1 MADFDFA
8 SLGNLFGGGALGG
21 TPSGLDAL
29 LSEDQRKL
37 MGRNATLSAA
47 AALLQASGR
56 GPQRIG
62 LGQALGSALQAGQQG
77 YQQAR
82 AGSLQDLILGE
93 KIKESQDART
103 RQASMSKLFPQ
114 VFQQTTTPEV
124 TAIPGFSGFPARDD
138 EGNLMPGAQV
148 TPASTQLRIDPNKLQ
163 ALAMLSKNPLES
175 LGQIAKLVPDLR
187 RAGFTGAGASEVN
200 PFSVFTSDQTIPAN
214 IRNVASRYAASF
226 DAGTLDPDKVDDR
239 TKQLADMA
247 QRAQQFTESKEE
259 REANRLRMESQF
271 NQSQAALEQ
280 FRSQGLQNSKE
291 ARALAANIADQSLE
305 LRRQAEA
312 NKPEQFSYSQK
323 KEFDTVQ
330 RNLQSARDAEDSA
343 LIADRAASLIPKAFG
358 SKGEAFVKGALNAIT
373 PLSFDAKDANDK
385 LVQYGQQLALKTP
398 KFSGPTSDADAK
410 RYDTAVGD
418 LANPSKSATS
428 KTQALKDIKDLAA
441 KQKDYAQQQENY
453 YFANNKSL
461 RGFVYTESN
470 PFGK

>member
-1 MADFDFA
+1 MADFNFD
-8 SLGNLFGGGALGG
+8 FGGLLGQAFGGDTGSELEKLLTAQQRQRLG
-21 TPSGLDAL
+21 TQSA
-29 LSEDQRKL
+29 
-37 MGRNATLSAA
+37 LSAA
-47 AALLQASGR
+47 AALLKAGGR
-56 GPQRIG
+56 SAQPIS
-62 LGQALGSALQAGQQG
+62 LGQALGSALEAGQG
-77 YQQAR
+77 AYEKGTSNAFQQM
-82 AGSLQDLILGE
+82 LLGE
-93 KIKESQDART
+93 KLKESQDART
-103 RQASMSKLFPQ
+103 RQAEMSKLFPQ

-124 TAIPGFSGFPARDD
+124 TSIPGFSGFPARDD
-138 EGNLMPGAQV
+138 QGNLMPGAQV

-187 RAGFTGAGASEVN
+187 RAGFTGAGAAEIN
-200 PFSVFTSDQTIPAN
+200 PFSVFTSDETIPAN
-214 IRNVASRYAASF
+214 IRNVAQQYANSYA
-226 DAGTLDPDKVDDR
+226 AGTLDPDKVDDR

-247 QRAQQFTESKEE
+247 QRAQQFSETKQEQL
-259 REANRLRMESQF
+259 ANRDRMAAQF
-271 NQSQAALEQ
+271 KQSQDALEQ

-305 LRRQAEA
+305 LRKQAEA
-312 NKPEQFSYSQK
+312 NKPEQFSYAQK

>member
-1 MADFDFA
+1 MATQFDL
-8 SLGNLFGGGALGG
+8 SSLFGGGFGG
-21 TPSGLDAL
+21 GVPTGLDAL
-29 LSEDQRKL
+29 LSEDQRKIL
-37 MGRNATLSAA
+37 GSNAAMSAA

-56 GPQRIG
+56 STTPISM
-62 LGQALGSALQAGQQG
+62 GQALGSALMAGQQG

-82 AGSLQDLILGE
+82 AGSFQDLILGE
-93 KIKESQDART
+93 KLKEAQDART
-103 RQASMSKLFPQ
+103 RQAEMSKLFPQ

-124 TAIPGFSGFPARDD
+124 TAISGFSGFPGRDD
-138 EGNLMPGAQV
+138 EGNLMPGAQI

-187 RAGFTGAGASEVN
+187 RAGFTGAGTAEIN

-214 IRNVASRYAASF
+214 IRNVAQQYANSYA
-226 DAGTLDPDKVDDR
+226 AGTLDPEKVDDR

-247 QRAQQFTESKEE
+247 QRAQQFGETKQEQA
-259 REANRLRMESQF
+259 ANRDRMAAQF
-271 NQSQAALEQ
+271 KQSQDALEQ

-305 LRRQAEA
+305 LRKQAEA

>member
-1 MADFDFA
+1 MADFNFD
-8 SLGNLFGGGALGG
+8 FGGLLGQAFGGDSGSELEKLLTAQQRQRLG
-21 TPSGLDAL
+21 TQSA
-29 LSEDQRKL
+29 
-37 MGRNATLSAA
+37 LSAA
-47 AALLQASGR
+47 AALLKAGGR
-56 GPQRIG
+56 SAQPIS
-62 LGQALGSALQAGQQG
+62 LGQALGSALEAGQG
-77 YQQAR
+77 AYEKGTSNAFQQM
-82 AGSLQDLILGE
+82 LLGE
-93 KIKESQDART
+93 KLKESQDART
-103 RQASMSKLFPQ
+103 RQAEMSKLFPQ

-124 TAIPGFSGFPARDD
+124 TSIPGFSGFPARDD
-138 EGNLMPGAQV
+138 QGNLMPGAQV

-187 RAGFTGAGASEVN
+187 RAGFTGAGATEIN
-200 PFSVFTSDQTIPAN
+200 PFSVFTSDETIPAN
-214 IRNVASRYAASF
+214 IRNVAQQYANSYA
-226 DAGTLDPDKVDDR
+226 AGTLDPDKVDDR

-247 QRAQQFTESKEE
+247 QRAQQFSETKQEQL
-259 REANRLRMESQF
+259 ANRDRMAAQF
-271 NQSQAALEQ
+271 KQSQDALEQ

-312 NKPEQFSYSQK
+312 NKPEQFSYAQK

-418 LANPSKSATS
+418 LGNPSKSAAS

>member
-114 VFQQTTTPEV
+114 VFQQTTTPAEYDESMS
-124 TAIPGFSGFPARDD
+124 AITRPAQTS
-138 EGNLMPGAQV
+138 L
-148 TPASTQLRIDPNKLQ
+148 TIDPNKLQ

-312 NKPEQFSYSQK
+312 NKPEQFSYAQK
-323 KEFDTVQ
+323 KDFDTVQ
-330 RNLQSARDAEDSA
+330 KINDAARAAEDSA
-343 LIADRAASLIPKAFG
+343 SIAERAAPLISQAFSG
-358 SKGEAFVKGALNAIT
+358 KIESGVKGFAGALGFST
-373 PLSFDAKDANDK
+373 DAKRANDQ
-385 LVQYGQQLALKTP
+385 LTQLSQQLALKTP

-410 RYDTAVGD
+410 RYDKAVGD
-418 LANPSKSATS
+418 LANPSVNQEAKLT
-428 KTQALKDIKDLAA
+428 ALKDLQTIAKKQTDYA
-441 KQKDYAQQQENY
+441 KQLENFY
-453 YFANNKSL
+453 QANNKSL

>member
-8 SLGNLFGGGALGG
+8 NLGNLFGGGMSGG

-29 LSEDQRKL
+29 LTEDQRKL
-37 MGRNATLSAA
+37 LGRNATLSAA
-47 AALLQASGR
+47 SALLQASGR
-56 GPQRIG
+56 SATPIS

-114 VFQQTTTPEV
+114 VFQQTTTPAEYDESMS
-124 TAIPGFSGFPARDD
+124 AITRPAQTS
-138 EGNLMPGAQV
+138 L
-148 TPASTQLRIDPNKLQ
+148 TIDPNKLQ

-187 RAGFTGAGASEVN
+187 RAGFTGAGAAEIN
-200 PFSVFTSDQTIPAN
+200 PFSVFTSDETIPAN
-214 IRNVASRYAASF
+214 IRNVAQQYANSYA
-226 DAGTLDPDKVDDR
+226 AGTLDPDKVDDR

-247 QRAQQFTESKEE
+247 QRAQQFSETKQEQL
-259 REANRLRMESQF
+259 ANRDRMAAQF
-271 NQSQAALEQ
+271 KQSQDALEQ

-305 LRRQAEA
+305 LRKQAEA
-312 NKPEQFSYSQK
+312 NKPEQFSYAQK

>member
-1 MADFDFA
+1 
-8 SLGNLFGGGALGG
+8 
-21 TPSGLDAL
+21 
-29 LSEDQRKL
+29 
-37 MGRNATLSAA
+37 
-47 AALLQASGR
+47 
-56 GPQRIG
+56 

-114 VFQQTTTPEV
+114 VFQQTTTPAEYDESMS
-124 TAIPGFSGFPARDD
+124 AITRPAQTS
-138 EGNLMPGAQV
+138 L
-148 TPASTQLRIDPNKLQ
+148 TIDPNKLQ

-187 RAGFTGAGASEVN
+187 RAGFTGAGAAEVN

-312 NKPEQFSYSQK
+312 NKPEQFSYAQK
-323 KEFDTVQ
+323 KDFDTVQ
-330 RNLQSARDAEDSA
+330 KINDAARTAEDSA
-343 LIADRAASLIPKAFG
+343 SIAERAAPLISQAFSG
-358 SKGEAFVKGALNAIT
+358 KIESGVKGFAGALGFST
-373 PLSFDAKDANDK
+373 DAKRANDQ
-385 LVQYGQQLALKTP
+385 LTQLSQQLALKTP

-410 RYDTAVGD
+410 RYDKAVGD
-418 LANPSKSATS
+418 LANPSVNQEAKLT
-428 KTQALKDIKDLAA
+428 ALKDLQTIAKKQTDYA
-441 KQKDYAQQQENY
+441 KQLENFY
-453 YFANNKSL
+453 QANNKSL

>member
-1 MADFDFA
+1 MADFDFQGL
-8 SLGNLFGGGALGG
+8 LGNMFGGGE
-21 TPSGLDAL
+21 SGSELEKL
-29 LSEDQRKL
+29 LSAKQREQL
-37 MGRNATLSAA
+37 GMQSTLSAA
-47 AALLQASGR
+47 AALLKAGGR

-62 LGQALGSALQAGQQG
+62 LGQALGSALEAGQG
-77 YQQAR
+77 AYERGTTNAFQQM
-82 AGSLQDLILGE
+82 LLGE
-93 KIKESQDART
+93 KLKESQDART
-103 RQASMSKLFPQ
+103 RQAEMSKLFPQ
-114 VFQQTTTPEV
+114 VFQQTTTPAEYDESMS
-124 TAIPGFSGFPARDD
+124 AITRPAQTS
-138 EGNLMPGAQV
+138 L
-148 TPASTQLRIDPNKLQ
+148 TIDPNKLQ
-163 ALAMLSKNPLES
+163 ALAMLSRNPLES

-226 DAGTLDPDKVDDR
+226 DAGTLDPEKVDDR

-312 NKPEQFSYSQK
+312 NKPEQFSYAQK
-323 KEFDTVQ
+323 KDFDTVQ
-330 RNLQSARDAEDSA
+330 KINEAARTAEDSA
-343 LIADRAASLIPKAFG
+343 SIAERAIPLISQAFTG
-358 SKGEAFVKGALNAIT
+358 KIESGVKGFAGALGIST
-373 PLSFDAKDANDK
+373 EAKRANDQ
-385 LVQYGQQLALKTP
+385 LTQLSQQLALKTP

-410 RYDTAVGD
+410 RYDKAVGD
-418 LANPSKSATS
+418 LANPSVNQEAKLT
-428 KTQALKDIKDLAA
+428 ALKDLQTIA
-441 KQKDYAQQQENY
+441 KKQTDYARQLENFY
-453 YFANNKSL
+453 QANNKSL

>member
-1 MADFDFA
+1 MADFDFQGL
-8 SLGNLFGGGALGG
+8 LGNMFGGGE
-21 TPSGLDAL
+21 SGSELEKL
-29 LSEDQRKL
+29 LSAKQREQL
-37 MGRNATLSAA
+37 GLQSTLSAA
-47 AALLQASGR
+47 AALLKAGGR

-62 LGQALGSALQAGQQG
+62 LGQALGSALEAGQG
-77 YQQAR
+77 AYERGTANAFQQM
-82 AGSLQDLILGE
+82 LLGE
-93 KIKESQDART
+93 KLKESQDART
-103 RQASMSKLFPQ
+103 RQAEMSKLFPQ

-187 RAGFTGAGASEVN
+187 RAGFTGAGAAEIN

-214 IRNVASRYAASF
+214 IRNVAQQYANSYA
-226 DAGTLDPDKVDDR
+226 AGTLDPEKVDDR

-247 QRAQQFTESKEE
+247 QRAQQFGETKQEQA
-259 REANRLRMESQF
+259 ANRDRMAAQF
-271 NQSQAALEQ
+271 KQSQDALEQ
-280 FRSQGLQNSKE
+280 FRLQGLQNSKE
-291 ARALAANIADQSLE
+291 ARALAANIAEQSLE
-305 LRRQAEA
+305 LRKQAEA

-323 KEFDTVQ
+323 KEFDTIQ
-330 RNLQSARDAEDSA
+330 KSLAEAKSAEDSA
-343 LIADRAASLIPKAFG
+343 SLATRAAPLISQAYG
-358 SKGEAFVKGALNAIT
+358 GRIESGVKGLVGAIGYT
-373 PLSFDAKDANDK
+373 TDAKTANDQ
-385 LVQYGQQLALKTP
+385 LTQISQQLALKTP

-410 RYDTAVGD
+410 RYDKAIGD
-418 LANPSKSATS
+418 LANPSVSQNAKVL
-428 KTQALKDIKDLAA
+428 ALQDIQKLAR
-441 KQKDYAQQQENY
+441 KQSDYAQQQENY

>member
-1 MADFDFA
+1 M
-8 SLGNLFGGGALGG
+8 FGGGE
-21 TPSGLDAL
+21 SGSELEKL
-29 LSEDQRKL
+29 LSAKQREQL
-37 MGRNATLSAA
+37 GLQSTLSAA
-47 AALLQASGR
+47 AALLKAGGR

-62 LGQALGSALQAGQQG
+62 LGQALGSALEAGQSAYEKG
-77 YQQAR
+77 TTNAFQQM
-82 AGSLQDLILGE
+82 LLGE
-93 KIKESQDART
+93 KLKESQDART
-103 RQASMSKLFPQ
+103 RQAEMSKLFPQ
-114 VFQQTTTPEV
+114 VFQQTTTPEI
-124 TAIPGFSGFPARDD
+124 TSIPGFSGFPARDD

-163 ALAMLSKNPLES
+163 ALAMLSRNPLES

-187 RAGFTGAGASEVN
+187 RAGFTGAGAAEIN
-200 PFSVFTSDQTIPAN
+200 PFSVFTSDETIPAN

-247 QRAQQFTESKEE
+247 QRAQQFTESKQE

-312 NKPEQFSYSQK
+312 NKPEQFSYAQK
-323 KEFDTVQ
+323 KDFDTVQ
-330 RNLQSARDAEDSA
+330 KINDAARSAEDSA
-343 LIADRAASLIPKAFG
+343 SIAERAAPLISQAFG
-358 SKGEAFVKGALNAIT
+358 GKIESGVKGFAGALGFST
-373 PLSFDAKDANDK
+373 DAKRANDQ
-385 LVQYGQQLALKTP
+385 LTQLSQQLALKTP

-410 RYDTAVGD
+410 RYDKAVGD
-418 LANPSKSATS
+418 LANPSVNQEAKLT
-428 KTQALKDIKDLAA
+428 ALKDLQTIAKKQTDYA
-441 KQKDYAQQQENY
+441 KQLENFY
-453 YFANNKSL
+453 QANNKSL

>member
-8 SLGNLFGGGALGG
+8 NLGNLFGGGMSGG

-29 LSEDQRKL
+29 LTEDQRKL
-37 MGRNATLSAA
+37 LGRNATLSAA

-56 GPQRIG
+56 SATPIS

-114 VFQQTTTPEV
+114 VFQQTTTPAEYDESMS
-124 TAIPGFSGFPARDD
+124 AITRPAQTS
-138 EGNLMPGAQV
+138 L
-148 TPASTQLRIDPNKLQ
+148 TIDPNKLQ

-187 RAGFTGAGASEVN
+187 RAGFTGAGAAEVN

-259 REANRLRMESQF
+259 REANRLRMEQQF

-280 FRSQGLQNSKE
+280 FRSQGLQNSRE
-291 ARALAANIADQSLE
+291 AKALAANIADQSLE

-312 NKPEQFSYSQK
+312 NKPEQFSYAQK
-323 KEFDTVQ
+323 KDFDTVQ
-330 RNLQSARDAEDSA
+330 KINDAARTAEDSA
-343 LIADRAASLIPKAFG
+343 AIAERATPLISQAFSG
-358 SKGEAFVKGALNAIT
+358 KIESGVKGFAGALGFST
-373 PLSFDAKDANDK
+373 DAKRANDQ
-385 LVQYGQQLALKTP
+385 LTQLSQQLALKTP

-410 RYDTAVGD
+410 RYDKAVGD
-418 LANPSKSATS
+418 LANPSVNQEAKLT
-428 KTQALKDIKDLAA
+428 ALKDLQTIA
-441 KQKDYAQQQENY
+441 KKQTDYARQLENFY
-453 YFANNKSL
+453 QANNKSL

>member
-1 MADFDFA
+1 MADFDFQGL
-8 SLGNLFGGGALGG
+8 LGNMFGGGE
-21 TPSGLDAL
+21 SGSELEKL
-29 LSEDQRKL
+29 LSAKQREQL
-37 MGRNATLSAA
+37 GLQSTLSAA
-47 AALLQASGR
+47 AALLKAGGR

-62 LGQALGSALQAGQQG
+62 LGQALGSALEAGQG
-77 YQQAR
+77 AYERGTTNAFQQM
-82 AGSLQDLILGE
+82 LLGE
-93 KIKESQDART
+93 KLKESQDART

-114 VFQQTTTPEV
+114 VFQQTTTPAEYDESMS
-124 TAIPGFSGFPARDD
+124 AITRPAQTS
-138 EGNLMPGAQV
+138 L
-148 TPASTQLRIDPNKLQ
+148 TIDPNKLQ
-163 ALAMLSKNPLES
+163 ALAMLSRNPLES

-323 KEFDTVQ
+323 KDFDTVQ
-330 RNLQSARDAEDSA
+330 KINDAARSAEDSA
-343 LIADRAASLIPKAFG
+343 SIAERAAPLISQAFG
-358 SKGEAFVKGALNAIT
+358 GKIESGVKGFAGALGFST
-373 PLSFDAKDANDK
+373 DAKRANDQ
-385 LVQYGQQLALKTP
+385 LTQLSQQLALKTP

-410 RYDTAVGD
+410 RYDKAVGD
-418 LANPSKSATS
+418 LANPSVNQEAKLT
-428 KTQALKDIKDLAA
+428 ALKDLQTIAKKQTDYA
-441 KQKDYAQQQENY
+441 KQLENFY
-453 YFANNKSL
+453 QANNKSL

>member
-8 SLGNLFGGGALGG
+8 NLFGGGMSGGGMGG

-47 AALLQASGR
+47 AALLQAGGR
-56 GPQRIG
+56 GPQRIN
-62 LGQALGSALQAGQQG
+62 LAQALGSALMAGQQG

-93 KIKESQDART
+93 KLKESQDART
-103 RQASMSKLFPQ
+103 RQAEMSKLFPQ

-187 RAGFTGAGASEVN
+187 RAGFTGAGAAEIN

-214 IRNVASRYAASF
+214 IRNVAQQYANSYA
-226 DAGTLDPDKVDDR
+226 AGTLDPEKVDDR

-247 QRAQQFTESKEE
+247 QRAQQFAETKQEQA
-259 REANRLRMESQF
+259 ANRDRMAAQF
-271 NQSQAALEQ
+271 KQSQDALEQ
-280 FRSQGLQNSKE
+280 FRLQGLQNSKE

-305 LRRQAEA
+305 LRKQAEA

-323 KEFDTVQ
+323 KEFDTIQ
-330 RNLQSARDAEDSA
+330 KSLAEAKSAEDSA
-343 LIADRAASLIPKAFG
+343 SLATRAAPLISQAYG
-358 SKGEAFVKGALNAIT
+358 GRIESGVKGLVGAIGYT
-373 PLSFDAKDANDK
+373 TDAKTANDQ
-385 LVQYGQQLALKTP
+385 LTQISQQLALKTP

-410 RYDTAVGD
+410 RYDKAIGD
-418 LANPSKSATS
+418 LANPSVSQDAKVL
-428 KTQALKDIKDLAA
+428 ALQDIQKLAR
-441 KQKDYAQQQENY
+441 KQSDYAQQQENY

>member
-8 SLGNLFGGGALGG
+8 NLGNLFGGGMSRG

-29 LSEDQRKL
+29 LTEDQRKL
-37 MGRNATLSAA
+37 LGRNATLSAA

-56 GPQRIG
+56 SATPIS

-114 VFQQTTTPEV
+114 VFQQTTTPAEYDESMS
-124 TAIPGFSGFPARDD
+124 AITRPAQTS
-138 EGNLMPGAQV
+138 L
-148 TPASTQLRIDPNKLQ
+148 TIDPNKLQ

-187 RAGFTGAGASEVN
+187 RAGFTGAGAAEIN
-200 PFSVFTSDQTIPAN
+200 PFSVFTSDETIPAN
-214 IRNVASRYAASF
+214 IRNVAQQYANSYA
-226 DAGTLDPDKVDDR
+226 AGTLDPDKVDDR

-247 QRAQQFTESKEE
+247 QRAQQFSETKQEQL
-259 REANRLRMESQF
+259 ANRDRMAAQF
-271 NQSQAALEQ
+271 KQSQDALEQ

-305 LRRQAEA
+305 LRKQAEA
-312 NKPEQFSYSQK
+312 NKPEQFSYAQK

>member
-1 MADFDFA
+1 MATQFDFA
-8 SLGNLFGGGALGG
+8 SLGNLFGGGGG
-21 TPSGLDAL
+21 VPTGLDAL
-29 LSEDQRKL
+29 LTEDQRKL
-37 MGRNATLSAA
+37 LGRNAALSAA
-47 AALLQASGR
+47 GALLQASGR
-56 GPQRIG
+56 SAVPISM
-62 LGQALGSALQAGQQG
+62 GQALGSALQAGQQG

-82 AGSLQDLILGE
+82 ASSFQDLLLGE
-93 KIKESQDART
+93 KLKEAQDART

-114 VFQQTTTPEV
+114 VFQQTTTPAKEIYGEDV
-124 TAIPGFSGFPARDD
+124 MGQRMG
-138 EGNLMPGAQV
+138 EGV

-187 RAGFTGAGASEVN
+187 RAGFTGAGAAEIN
-200 PFSVFTSDQTIPAN
+200 PFSVFTSDETIPAN
-214 IRNVASRYAASF
+214 IRNVAQQYANSYA
-226 DAGTLDPDKVDDR
+226 AGTLDPEKVDDR

-247 QRAQQFTESKEE
+247 QRAQQFGETKQEQA
-259 REANRLRMESQF
+259 ANRDRMAAQF
-271 NQSQAALEQ
+271 KQSQDALEL

-305 LRRQAEA
+305 LRKQAEA
-312 NKPEQFSYSQK
+312 NKPEQFSYAQK

>member
-8 SLGNLFGGGALGG
+8 NLGNLFGGGMGG
-21 TPSGLDAL
+21 TRSGLDAL
-29 LSEDQRKL
+29 LTEDQRKL

-82 AGSLQDLILGE
+82 ASSFQDLILGE
-93 KIKESQDART
+93 KLKEAQDART

-114 VFQQTTTPEV
+114 VFQQTTTPAEYDESMS
-124 TAIPGFSGFPARDD
+124 AITRPAQTS
-138 EGNLMPGAQV
+138 L
-148 TPASTQLRIDPNKLQ
+148 TIDPNKLQ

-187 RAGFTGAGASEVN
+187 RAGFTGAGAAEIN

-247 QRAQQFTESKEE
+247 QRAQQFNVTQDEKET
-259 REANRLRMESQF
+259 NRLRMESQF
-271 NQSQAALEQ
+271 NQSQAALDEY
-280 FRSQGLQNSKE
+280 RTQGLANTKE
-291 ARALAANIADQSLE
+291 ARALAASLQQQAND
-305 LRRQAEA
+305 LRKQAEA
-312 NKPEQFSYSQK
+312 NKPEQFSYAQK
-323 KEFDTVQ
+323 KDFDTVQ
-330 RNLQSARDAEDSA
+330 KINEAARTAEDSA
-343 LIADRAASLIPKAFG
+343 SIAERAAPLISQAFSG
-358 SKGEAFVKGALNAIT
+358 KIESGVKGFAGALGFST
-373 PLSFDAKDANDK
+373 DAKRANDQ
-385 LVQYGQQLALKTP
+385 LTQLSQQLALKTP

-410 RYDTAVGD
+410 RYDKAVGD
-418 LANPSKSATS
+418 LANPSVNQQAKLT
-428 KTQALKDIKDLAA
+428 ALKDLQTIAKKQTDYA
-441 KQKDYAQQQENY
+441 KQLENFY
-453 YFANNKSL
+453 QANNKSL

-470 PFGK
+470 PFGQ

>member
-1 MADFDFA
+1 MAEFDFQGL
-8 SLGNLFGGGALGG
+8 LGNMFGGGGDSELEK
-21 TPSGLDAL
+21 L
-29 LSEDQRKL
+29 LSAKQREQL
-37 MGRNATLSAA
+37 GMQSTLSAA
-47 AALLQASGR
+47 AALLKAGGR

-62 LGQALGSALQAGQQG
+62 LGQALGSALEAGQG
-77 YQQAR
+77 AYEKGTTNAFQQM
-82 AGSLQDLILGE
+82 LLGE
-93 KIKESQDART
+93 KLKESQDART
-103 RQASMSKLFPQ
+103 RQAEMSKLFPQ

-124 TAIPGFSGFPARDD
+124 TSIPGFSGFPARDD
-138 EGNLMPGAQV
+138 QGNLMPGAQV

-187 RAGFTGAGASEVN
+187 RAGFTGAGAAEIN
-200 PFSVFTSDQTIPAN
+200 PFSVFTSDETIPAN
-214 IRNVASRYAASF
+214 IRNVAQQYANSYA
-226 DAGTLDPDKVDDR
+226 AGTLDPDKVDDR

-247 QRAQQFTESKEE
+247 QRAQQFSETKQEQL
-259 REANRLRMESQF
+259 ANRDRMAAQF
-271 NQSQAALEQ
+271 KQSQDALEQ

-305 LRRQAEA
+305 LRKQAEA
-312 NKPEQFSYSQK
+312 NKPEQFSYAQK

>member
-1 MADFDFA
+1 MADFDFQGL
-8 SLGNLFGGGALGG
+8 LGNMFGGGE
-21 TPSGLDAL
+21 SGSELEKL
-29 LSEDQRKL
+29 LSAKQREQL
-37 MGRNATLSAA
+37 GLQSTLSAA
-47 AALLQASGR
+47 AALLKAGGR

-62 LGQALGSALQAGQQG
+62 LGQALGSALEAGQSAYEKG
-77 YQQAR
+77 TTNAFQQM
-82 AGSLQDLILGE
+82 LLGE
-93 KIKESQDART
+93 KLKESQDART
-103 RQASMSKLFPQ
+103 RQAEMSKLFPQ
-114 VFQQTTTPEV
+114 VFQQTTTPEI
-124 TAIPGFSGFPARDD
+124 TSIPGFSGFPARDD

-163 ALAMLSKNPLES
+163 ALAMLSRNPLES

-187 RAGFTGAGASEVN
+187 RAGFTGAGAAEIN
-200 PFSVFTSDQTIPAN
+200 PFSVFTSDETIPAN

-247 QRAQQFTESKEE
+247 QRAQQFTESKQE

-312 NKPEQFSYSQK
+312 NKPEQFSYAQK
-323 KEFDTVQ
+323 KDFDTVQ
-330 RNLQSARDAEDSA
+330 KINDAARSAEDSA
-343 LIADRAASLIPKAFG
+343 SIAERAAPLISQAFG
-358 SKGEAFVKGALNAIT
+358 GKIESGVKGFAGALGFST
-373 PLSFDAKDANDK
+373 DAKRANDQ
-385 LVQYGQQLALKTP
+385 LTQLSQQLALKTP

-410 RYDTAVGD
+410 RYDKAVGD
-418 LANPSKSATS
+418 LANPSVNQEAKLT
-428 KTQALKDIKDLAA
+428 ALKDLQTIAKKQTDYA
-441 KQKDYAQQQENY
+441 KQLENFY
-453 YFANNKSL
+453 QANNKSL

>member
-1 MADFDFA
+1 
-8 SLGNLFGGGALGG
+8 
-21 TPSGLDAL
+21 
-29 LSEDQRKL
+29 

-82 AGSLQDLILGE
+82 AGSLQDLFLGE

-114 VFQQTTTPEV
+114 VFQQITTPEV

-187 RAGFTGAGASEVN
+187 RAGFTGAGTAEIN

-312 NKPEQFSYSQK
+312 NKPEQFSYAQK
-323 KEFDTVQ
+323 KDFDTVQ
-330 RNLQSARDAEDSA
+330 KINDAARTAEDSA
-343 LIADRAASLIPKAFG
+343 SIAERAAPLISQAFSG
-358 SKGEAFVKGALNAIT
+358 KIESGVKGFAGALGFST
-373 PLSFDAKDANDK
+373 DAKRANDQ
-385 LVQYGQQLALKTP
+385 LTQLSQQLALKTP

-410 RYDTAVGD
+410 RYDKAVGD
-418 LANPSKSATS
+418 LANPSVNQEAKLT
-428 KTQALKDIKDLAA
+428 ALKDLQTIAKKQTDYA
-441 KQKDYAQQQENY
+441 KQLENFY
-453 YFANNKSL
+453 QANNKSL

>member
-1 MADFDFA
+1 MADFNFD
-8 SLGNLFGGGALGG
+8 FGGLLGQAFGGDSGSELEKLLTAQQRQRLG
-21 TPSGLDAL
+21 TQSA
-29 LSEDQRKL
+29 
-37 MGRNATLSAA
+37 LSAA
-47 AALLQASGR
+47 AALLKAGGR
-56 GPQRIG
+56 SAQPIS
-62 LGQALGSALQAGQQG
+62 LGQALGSALEAGQG
-77 YQQAR
+77 AYEKGTSNAFQQM
-82 AGSLQDLILGE
+82 LLGE
-93 KIKESQDART
+93 KLKESQDART
-103 RQASMSKLFPQ
+103 RQAEMSKLFPQ

-124 TAIPGFSGFPARDD
+124 TSIPGFSGFPARDD

-163 ALAMLSKNPLES
+163 ALAMLSRNPLES

-187 RAGFTGAGASEVN
+187 RAGFTGAGAAEIN
-200 PFSVFTSDQTIPAN
+200 PFSVFTSDETIPAN

-247 QRAQQFTESKEE
+247 QRAQQFTESKQE

-271 NQSQAALEQ
+271 SQSQAALEQ

>member
-1 MADFDFA
+1 MADFDLGGL
-8 SLGNLFGGGALGG
+8 LGNIFGGGESGSELEKLLTAKQKEQLGLQ
-21 TPSGLDAL
+21 SSLA
-29 LSEDQRKL
+29 
-37 MGRNATLSAA
+37 AA

-82 AGSLQDLILGE
+82 AGSLQDLLLGE

-114 VFQQTTTPEV
+114 VFQQTTTPAEYDESMS
-124 TAIPGFSGFPARDD
+124 AITRPAQTS
-138 EGNLMPGAQV
+138 L
-148 TPASTQLRIDPNKLQ
+148 TIDPNKLQ

-312 NKPEQFSYSQK
+312 NKPEQFSYAQK
-323 KEFDTVQ
+323 KDFDTVQ
-330 RNLQSARDAEDSA
+330 KINEAARTAEDSA
-343 LIADRAASLIPKAFG
+343 SIAERAAPLISQAFSG
-358 SKGEAFVKGALNAIT
+358 KIESGVKGFAGALGIST
-373 PLSFDAKDANDK
+373 EAKRANDQ
-385 LVQYGQQLALKTP
+385 LTQLSQQLALKTP

-410 RYDTAVGD
+410 RYDKAVGD
-418 LANPSKSATS
+418 LANPSVNQEAKLT
-428 KTQALKDIKDLAA
+428 ALKDLKTIAKKQTDYA
-441 KQKDYAQQQENY
+441 KQLENFY
-453 YFANNKSL
+453 QANNKSL

-470 PFGK
+470 PFGQ